1 MWVRN
6 QKPVDETLRM
16 IKKENMFAIM
26 DKLRA

>member
-16 IKKENMFAIM
+16 MMKENMFAIIV
-26 DKLRA
+26 KLRV

>member
-16 IKKENMFAIM
+16 MKKENMFAIIV
-26 DKLRA
+26 KLRI